1 MQSFMIFNLITM
13 TLALINNKNKKLHI
27 PTIQQFDIV
36 VDTTN
41 EANPSYTVYSYSN
54 EPPLHTY
61 NTDDSTYI
69 DSLDDETILNDN
81 YNCTD
86 CEKNCRS
93 EEEIVNEDTNSFSPP
108 KIIKVNTDKHNIPY
122 GEVIYSA
129 YENPLDNM
137 SRDFIKENTS
147 LPYNAECNREEDV
160 IEDEKLPYG
169 KIIYVADQETTDLVS
184 QVYTGENKKQNN
196 EALVQNMNPLMTNN
210 LNASNY
216 KEKLSY
222 KDLNKYDTK
231 SDSRKEEAIDLEDK
245 DNGVSSFSIVGVV
258 MLIVLN
264 M

>member
-61 NTDDSTYI
+61 NTDYSTYI

-93 EEEIVNEDTNSFSPP
+93 EEEIIDNKTNSFSPP

-122 GEVIYSA
+122 GEIVYSA
-129 YENPLDNM
+129 YENPLNLMTEDYILD
-137 SRDFIKENTS
+137 SVECSKEEN
-147 LPYNAECNREEDV
+147 V
-160 IEDEKLPYG
+160 IEDYKLSYG
-169 KIIYVADQETTDLVS
+169 EIIYVANQETTDLVS

-196 EALVQNMNPLMTNN
+196 EALVQHMNPLMTNN
-210 LNASNY
+210 LNANIY
-216 KEKLSY
+216 KEKVKD

-231 SDSRKEEAIDLEDK
+231 CNSKKEEVTNKEDK
-245 DNGVSSFSIVGVV
+245 DNSTGLFNIVGI
-258 MLIVLN
+258 IVLMVFN